1 MPSAKTFPLTDMNR
15 SELQQQLIDE
25 MIDGMDHKTMWQILD
40 SYMNESYDKY
50 TDEELI
56 EEVKEYYP
64 HILEE
69 SNTNRAADQL
79 ADRPSHNPVLT
90 LVCNSRIMNKTK
102 LFSDS
107 NLTDLQSF
115 MFDTMASAD
124 MAVDWFCDR
133 HDVNATDDV
142 VDFVVDAHFAFFGE

>member
-1 MPSAKTFPLTDMNR
+1 MNR

-64 HILEE
+64 YILEE
-69 SNTNRAADQL
+69 SNTNWAD
-79 ADRPSHNPVLT
+79 A
-90 LVCNSRIMNKTK
+90 
-102 LFSDS
+102 
-107 NLTDLQSF
+107 
-115 MFDTMASAD
+115 
-124 MAVDWFCDR
+124 
-133 HDVNATDDV
+133 
-142 VDFVVDAHFAFFGE
+142 